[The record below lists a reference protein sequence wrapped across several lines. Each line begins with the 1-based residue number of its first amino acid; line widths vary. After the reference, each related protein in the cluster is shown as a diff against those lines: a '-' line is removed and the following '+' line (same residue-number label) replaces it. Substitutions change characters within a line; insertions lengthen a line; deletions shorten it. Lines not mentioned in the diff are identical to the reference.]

1 MTRFFQKL
9 LLALSMALMLPLAAH
24 ASLTTL
30 NQLFVFGDSL
40 SDGGNYNGPG
50 GPGAYPPSP
59 YAGAHYANG
68 PTAVEY
74 LWQSYHPGDSSF
86 KPSNFGGTNY
96 ALGGATSGSLNYNA
110 SALNPSVPNALKPFF
125 AGQGGVAS
133 QVNTF
138 MTDYTGR
145 IVPDESLFVV
155 WAFPNDV
162 FSNALL
168 GADGLSPKELIT
180 TGVTNIVGAVQQL
193 SGKGATNFLIPN
205 MPDLGKTPAF
215 SGDPS
220 LSANVSGLTVAFN
233 TALAGALTA
242 LDQAMK
248 GVTIAQFDTF
258 GSLNAIIADKEF
270 FGFTNVTE
278 QCVANLQN
286 GRCTDPNTWLF
297 WDSVHPTTAGH
308 TILGAQFAAAIP
320 EPDSLWLVALAL
332 TLLTVGGQLHRR
344 RWAQRGINTR

>member
-9 LLALSMALMLPLAAH
+9 LLALSVALMLALDAH

-40 SDGGNYNGPG
+40 SDGGNYS
-50 GPGAYPPSP
+50 GPGAFPPYPFADTRYS
-59 YAGAHYANG
+59 NG

-74 LWQSYHPGDSSF
+74 LWQAYHSGDTTF

-110 SALNPSVPNALKPFF
+110 NALNPSVPDALKTFF
-125 AGQGGVAS
+125 ADQGGVAS
-133 QVNTF
+133 QVSKFT
-138 MTDYTGR
+138 TDFRGS
-145 IVPDESLFVV
+145 IVPDESLFVI

-168 GADGLSPKELIT
+168 GAAGLSPKELIT

-242 LDQAMK
+242 LDQGMNE
-248 GVTIAQFDTF
+248 VSITQFDTF
-258 GSLNAIIADKEF
+258 GALNAIIADKEL
-270 FGFTNVTE
+270 FGFTNVTQ

-286 GRCTDPNTWLF
+286 GRCNDPNTWLF
-297 WDSVHPTTAGH
+297 WDGVHPTTAGH

-332 TLLTVGGQLHRR
+332 MLLTVRGQLHRR